1 MGPSTTG
8 PTRVER
14 SAPPPPLR
22 YSLASMSAPI
32 YDSAAPSPS
41 LLQDTR
47 STWRA
52 RSLLRVLITRDITV
66 RYKRSVLGV
75 WWTLLNP
82 LLETAVLAMVFSQV
96 FRFAVPGVPYVVFVL
111 AGVLLFNC
119 FRQTLLGTASSM
131 FLHADVLSKVRIA
144 PAVFSLSTA
153 GANSITFGFTLL
165 PLAIVMAIAGVAPN
179 PALPLIVPLVALLV
193 LFAFGLG
200 LALAPIVVRFPD
212 TLDLLTICVTM
223 VGYLAPVFYP
233 EEIVPDHFLWIIQL
247 NPIYHF
253 VTLFR
258 ELLYGDGLGDPVS
271 WLVVVATAG
280 LSVMLGRAVHKA
292 LRRGAFTVL

>member
-1 MGPSTTG
+1 
-8 PTRVER
+8 
-14 SAPPPPLR
+14 
-22 YSLASMSAPI
+22 MSAPI
-32 YDSAAPSPS
+32 YDSAAPAPS
-41 LLQDTR
+41 ILGDAR
-47 STWRA
+47 STWRS
-52 RSLLRVLITRDITV
+52 RGLLRVLVTRDITV

-96 FRFAVPGVPYVVFVL
+96 FRFAVPGVPFVVFVL

-119 FRQTLLGTASSM
+119 FRQTLLGAASSM
-131 FLHADVLSKVRIA
+131 FMHADVLSKVRIA

-153 GANSITFGFTLL
+153 GANTITFGFTLL
-165 PLAIVMAIAGVAPN
+165 PLAVVMAIAGVTPN

-212 TLDLLTICVTM
+212 TLDLLTIAVTM

-233 EEIVPDHFLWIIQL
+233 PEIVPEHFLWIVHL

-258 ELLYGDGLGDPVS
+258 ELLYGDGVGSALS
-271 WLVVVATAG
+271 WLAVV
-280 LSVMLGRAVHKA
+280 LSSGASVLLGHAVHKA
-292 LRRGAFTVL
+292 LRRGALTVL

>member
-1 MGPSTTG
+1 VS
-8 PTRVER
+8 V
-14 SAPPPPLR
+14 
-22 YSLASMSAPI
+22 PI
-32 YDSAAPSPS
+32 YDSAAPEPS
-41 LLQDTR
+41 ILRDAR
-47 STWRA
+47 NTWRS
-52 RSLLRVLITRDITV
+52 RSLLRVLVARDLAV
-66 RYKRSVLGV
+66 RYKRSVLGL

-82 LLETAVLAMVFSQV
+82 LLETAVLWMVFSHV

-119 FRQTLLGTASSM
+119 FRQTLLGTAASM
-131 FLHADVLSKVRIA
+131 FIHADVLSKVRIA
-144 PAVFSLSTA
+144 PAVFSVSTA
-153 GANSITFGFTLL
+153 GANSVTFGFTLV

-179 PALPLIVPLVALLV
+179 PLCPLIVVVALLLV
-193 LFAFGLG
+193 GFAFGLG

-212 TLDLLTICVTM
+212 TLDLLAIVVTM

-233 EEIVPDHFLWIIQL
+233 PEIVPEQFRWIEHL

-258 ELLYGDGLGDPVS
+258 DLLYGSGLGSGVS
-271 WLVVVATAG
+271 WLVCAGSTA
-280 LSVMLGRAVHKA
+280 LALLLGHAVHNA

>member
-1 MGPSTTG
+1 MRNARGLYAT
-8 PTRVER
+8 
-14 SAPPPPLR
+14 APLAI
-22 YSLASMSAPI
+22 LASVSVPI

-41 LLQDTR
+41 IVQDAR
-47 STWRA
+47 ATWRS
-52 RSLLRVLITRDITV
+52 RSLLRVLVTRDLAV

-82 LLETAVLAMVFSQV
+82 LLETAVLWMVFSHV
-96 FRFAVPGVPYVVFVL
+96 FRFAVPGVPYAVFVL
-111 AGVLLFNC
+111 SGILVFNC
-119 FRQTLLGTASSM
+119 FRQTILGAAGSM
-131 FLHADVLSKVRIA
+131 FLHADLLSKVRIA

-153 GANSITFGFTLL
+153 GANTITFGFTLV
-165 PLAIVMAIAGVAPN
+165 PLAVVMALSGVAPN
-179 PALPLIVPLVALLV
+179 PALPLIVPVVMLLV

-233 EEIVPDHFLWIIQL
+233 PEIVPEEYRVVEHL

-258 ELLYGDGLGDPVS
+258 DLLYGHGAGSALS
-271 WLVVVATAG
+271 WLAIVLSAG
-280 LSVMLGRAVHKA
+280 TSVLLGHLVHNA